1 MKVHPMSE
9 ASKETRKYRKHDK
22 EFKRHAV
29 SLWLDGNR
37 SAAEVA
43 KELGINDNLLY
54 AWKKDF
60 GPSSQKPLSQAELEA
75 EVAALRRE
83 NAQLR
88 QQREV
93 LKKTLGILSDS
104 PGNGIN
110 GSTR

>member
-1 MKVHPMSE
+1 
-9 ASKETRKYRKHDK
+9 
-22 EFKRHAV
+22 
-29 SLWLDGNR
+29 LDGEQ
-37 SAAEVA
+37 SARAVAE
-43 KELGINDNLLY
+43 ELGIRENLLH
-54 AWKKDF
+54 AWKVKF
-60 GPSSQKPLSQAELEA
+60 APAQKPMSQGELEA

-104 PGNGIN
+104 PSNGTG

>member
-1 MKVHPMSE
+1 MSE
-9 ASKETRKYRKHDK
+9 ANKETKKYRQYDK

-37 SAAEVA
+37 SATEVA

-54 AWKKDF
+54 SWKKEF
-60 GPSSQKPLSQAELEA
+60 GPWSQKALSQPEMEAEL
-75 EVAALRRE
+75 AALRRE

-110 GSTR
+110 GSRR